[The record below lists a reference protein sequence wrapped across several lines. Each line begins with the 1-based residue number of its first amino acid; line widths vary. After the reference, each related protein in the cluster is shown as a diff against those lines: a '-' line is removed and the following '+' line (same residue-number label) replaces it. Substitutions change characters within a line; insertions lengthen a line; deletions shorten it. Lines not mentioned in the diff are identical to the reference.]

1 MFTKNKKGVNMQN
14 LFIKFIIFISLIN
27 LSLQAR
33 SENDTNAV
41 LNLKAYAVFKMG
53 QYDEAKA
60 MWEDLAKKG
69 NTTALINLANLF
81 EQGNGVKKDKKEA
94 LKYIQKA
101 AELNDDRAQ
110 YELGIEYEKGIYIQR
125 DISKAEYWLKKA
137 CENENSD
144 AYLAYGIML
153 ATAKGKGVEN
163 ITSEQKSEALKWLKL
178 AKQEGKSEAVDY
190 MKILEK
196 N

>member
-1 MFTKNKKGVNMQN
+1 MQN
-14 LFIKFIIFISLIN
+14 LFIKLIIFIFVIN
-27 LSLQAR
+27 LSLYAR

-53 QYDEAKA
+53 QYDEARA
-60 MWEDLAKKG
+60 IWEDLAKKG

-81 EQGNGVKKDKKEA
+81 EQGNGVKKDRKEA

-110 YELGIEYEKGIYIQR
+110 YELGIEYEKGIHLPR
-125 DISKAEYWLKKA
+125 DIDKAEYWLKKS

-163 ITSEQKSEALKWLKL
+163 ITNEQKVEALKWLKL
-178 AKQEGKSEAVDY
+178 AKQEGESEAADY
-190 MKILEK
+190 IRILEK
-196 N
+196 K

>member
-1 MFTKNKKGVNMQN
+1 MQN
-14 LFIKFIIFISLIN
+14 LFIKLIIFISLIN

-94 LKYIQKA
+94 LKW
-101 AELNDDRAQ
+101 LN
-110 YELGIEYEKGIYIQR
+110 
-125 DISKAEYWLKKA
+125 
-137 CENENSD
+137 
-144 AYLAYGIML
+144 
-153 ATAKGKGVEN
+153 
-163 ITSEQKSEALKWLKL
+163 L
-178 AKQEGKSEAVDY
+178 AKQEGESESVY
-190 MKILEK
+190 YIKILEK
-196 N
+196 K

>member
-1 MFTKNKKGVNMQN
+1 MQN
-14 LFIKFIIFISLIN
+14 LFIKSIILISILN

-33 SENDTNAV
+33 SENETNAV

-69 NTTALINLANLF
+69 NTTALINLANLY

-94 LKYIQKA
+94 MKYIQKA
-101 AELNDDRAQ
+101 AELDDYRAQ
-110 YELGIEYEKGIYIQR
+110 YELGIEYEKGIYVKR
-125 DISKAEYWLKKA
+125 DINKAEYWLKKA

-153 ATAKGKGVEN
+153 ATAKGKGIEN
-163 ITSEQKSEALKWLKL
+163 ITKEQKIEALKWLNL
-178 AKQEGKSEAVDY
+178 AKKEGKTEAVDY
-190 MKILEK
+190 IKILEK
-196 N
+196 K